1 MRISTFRVKKMLA
14 QTMVQPSSWVSTDVR
29 LEKVRGRY
37 LYKFSET
44 LQSRLHELNDCL
56 KDDRITEVERAELAG
71 ILDLD
76 QIFTYLN
83 AQLIAES

>member
-1 MRISTFRVKKMLA
+1 MLT
-14 QTMVQPSSWVSTDVR
+14 QTMVQPSSWVSTDIR

-37 LYKFSET
+37 LYKFSDV
-44 LQSRLHELNDCL
+44 LKMRLHDLNERL
-56 KDDRITEVERAELAG
+56 KDDRISEEERAELAG

-83 AQLIAES
+83 AQLIAEL

>member
-1 MRISTFRVKKMLA
+1 MLA
-14 QTMVQPSSWVSTDVR
+14 QTMIQPSSWVSTDIR

-37 LYKFSET
+37 LYKFSDR
-44 LQSRLHELNDCL
+44 LQTRLHELNDHL
-56 KDDRITEVERAELAG
+56 KDDRITEAERAELAG

-83 AQLIAES
+83 AQLIAESS

>member
-1 MRISTFRVKKMLA
+1 MLA
-14 QTMVQPSSWVSTDVR
+14 QTMVQPSSWVSTDIR

-37 LYKFSET
+37 LYKFSEA
-44 LQSRLHELNDCL
+44 LQARLHELNERL
-56 KDDRITEVERAELAG
+56 KDDQITDVERAELAG

-83 AQLIAES
+83 AQLIAEL

>member
-1 MRISTFRVKKMLA
+1 MLA
-14 QTMVQPSSWVSTDVR
+14 QTMVQPSSWVSTDIR
-29 LEKVRGRY
+29 LEKVRGRH
-37 LYKFSET
+37 LYKFSES
-44 LQSRLHELNDCL
+44 LQARLHELNDRL
-56 KDDRITEVERAELAG
+56 KADRITEAERAELAG